1 MLWVE
6 VRQRNGK
13 GYRDMC
19 AHIWWRS
26 AAVAV
31 FVAGSAAAQS
41 AAPPLLS
48 RLEVAVAGV
57 APDAPV
63 SIALYPESAA
73 RDFPTADSK
82 ALVQRVAPTAGKAV
96 AAFDGLAPGRYAL
109 SVYQDLDGDGRLKSN
124 FLGIPREPVAVSNN
138 APARF
143 GPPRFADAAFAV
155 SRPVERQQVRLTALN
170 GDK

>member
-1 MLWVE
+1 M
-6 VRQRNGK
+6 R
-13 GYRDMC
+13 
-19 AHIWWRS
+19 AHLSWL
-26 AAVAV
+26 AAVAWL
-31 FVAGSAAAQS
+31 VAGAAAAES

-48 RLEVAVAGV
+48 RLEVEVDGV
-57 APDAPV
+57 QPDAPV
-63 SIALYPESAA
+63 SVALYPESASG
-73 RDFPTADSK
+73 DFPSADGK
-82 ALVQRVAPTAGKAV
+82 ALVQRVTPKAGKAI
-96 AAFDGLAPGRYAL
+96 AAFDGLAAGRYAL

-155 SRPVERQQVRLTALN
+155 SRPVERRQLRLSALD